1 MFFAPERLAALL
13 TAKWFFSGMN
23 QHVSLQARRLEAANL
38 APGCHLAEVLTFVF
52 PEFLAEPELATAG
65 GTLVRPFTGVQKQM
79 IAQQGWDP
87 EPLSAQRT
95 LVPQVA
101 VVFPHVL
108 VEQTVQPE
116 GFAAFGARVRLDAGV
131 HRKM

>member
-1 MFFAPERLAALL
+1 M
-13 TAKWFFSGMN
+13 
-23 QHVSLQARRLEAANL
+23 SLQARRLEAAHL
-38 APGCHLAEVLTFVF
+38 APGCHLTEMLTFVF
-52 PEFLAEPELATAG
+52 SKFFAEPELATAG

-79 IAQQGWDP
+79 ITEQGWDP
-87 EPLSAQRT
+87 KPLSTQRT

-116 GFAAFGARVRLDAGV
+116 GFAAFGACVRLDSGV